1 MKIVYV
7 ASGAAGMYCGMCLH
21 DNTLARALLAAGEE
35 VLLTPT
41 YTPLRT
47 DEPNVSTLPPMM
59 FGGINV
65 YLQQKSALFRHTP
78 WFLDRLLDSPA
89 LINFA
94 TKFAPTVDASKLGPM
109 TVSMLQGED
118 GHQRKE
124 MSKLV
129 EWLKTERPDVVHLSN
144 SMLLGMAGPI
154 RRALRV
160 PVVCSLSGE
169 DIFLE
174 KLIPPYY
181 EQARQL
187 LRDRAGDVEAFT
199 SLNRY
204 YADYMTEYMDLDRSR
219 VHIIPHGLNMQGHGM
234 RPARAAGEPFTIG
247 YFAHVCPEKGLHLLA
262 EAFRILCENRDL
274 PPVRLVAAG
283 YLGKGDREYL
293 DTITQQLA
301 SWGLGDRFQYLGEPD
316 RDEKIRIL
324 QTFDL
329 MSVPAVYRES
339 KGLSILEALANGVP
353 VVQPAHG
360 SYPEM
365 VHDTGGGVLCAPE
378 NPHDLA
384 EKLERFV
391 RNPALAEEHGR
402 RGHAAIRERYTD
414 VRMAAQT
421 IELYRKLVADAAGT
435 RGGSSA
441 ATLQPDRTLA

>member
-1 MKIVYV
+1 MKIVYL

-21 DNTLARALLAAGEE
+21 DNTLARALIAAGEE

-47 DEPNVSTLPPMM
+47 DEPDVSKLPPMM

-78 WFLDRLLDSPA
+78 WFLDKLLDSPG

-94 TKFAPTVDASKLGPM
+94 TKFAPSVDASKLGPM
-109 TVSMLQGED
+109 TVSMLEGEE
-118 GHQRKE
+118 GKLKKE
-124 MSKLV
+124 LKKLT
-129 EWLKTERPDVVHLSN
+129 EWLKRERPDVVHLSN
-144 SMLLGMAGPI
+144 AMLLGMAGEI
-154 RRALRV
+154 RRALNV
-160 PVVCSLSGE
+160 PIVCSLSGE

-174 KLIPPYY
+174 KLVPPFY

-187 LRDRAGDVEAFT
+187 LRDRAGDVDAFT
-199 SLNRY
+199 ALNGY
-204 YADYMTEYMDLDRSR
+204 FADFMTQYMDLDRAK
-219 VHIIPHGLNMQGHGM
+219 VHVIPHGLNMDGHGL
-234 RPARAAGEPFTIG
+234 RSSRVADEPFTIG

-283 YLGKGDREYL
+283 YLGKEDRAYL
-293 DTITQQLA
+293 DTITRQMQ
-301 SWGLGDRFQYLGEPD
+301 SWGLGERFEYRGEPD

-324 QTFDL
+324 QSFDV

-353 VVQPAHG
+353 VVQPHHG

-365 VHDTGGGVLCAPE
+365 VNDTGGGVLCAPE

-384 EKLERFV
+384 DKLEMFV
-391 RNPALAEEHGR
+391 RNPALVDEYGR

-414 VRMAAQT
+414 VRMAADT
-421 IELYRKLVADAAGT
+421 RNLYQRLIAET
-435 RGGSSA
+435 RTGSSA
-441 ATLQPDRTLA
+441 ATLTADRTLA